1 MIPIGIC
8 DQEDRGKIAEILDSE
23 ENITREFAEF
33 SRRASDLMEEMEVQ
47 LPKVKLTWKVY
58 KNGEMSEEASKASDI
73 TSFLAALSGS
83 HGPYAYRNLSALL
96 VSFCDEKGKELVAEY
111 EQKLKLHLYP
121 RVIPTQQDGKRF
133 IVKVDGKLDRTNEL
147 NFRITLGKLFKCSPK
162 DFILED
168 IRPGSTKL
176 TYIIPAEVAESVQA
190 CIGVCEED
198 FKNAKILQL
207 TLEG

>member
-1 MIPIGIC
+1 M
-8 DQEDRGKIAEILDSE
+8 GKIAEILDSE

-33 SRRASDLMEEMEVQ
+33 SRRASDLMEKKKVR
-47 LPKVKLTWKVY
+47 LPKVKLTWKEY
-58 KNGEMSEEASKASDI
+58 KEGEMSEEANKARDI

-83 HGPYAYRNLSALL
+83 HGRYAYRNLSALL
-96 VSFCDEKGKELVAEY
+96 VSFCGKKGKKLVAEY
-111 EQKLKLHLYP
+111 EQKLKLHLQP

-133 IVKVDGKLDRTNEL
+133 VVKVDGKLDRTNEL
-147 NFRITLGKLFKCSPK
+147 DFRITLAKLFKCKPQ

-168 IRPGSTKL
+168 IRTGSTEL
-176 TYIIPAEVAESVQA
+176 TYIIPAEVADSIRA

-207 TLEG
+207 TLEE